1 MFRPGAN
8 VERRRIGIIVIGL
21 LILGMI
27 GYAGASSFYSASR
40 VNAAEGTLGSVVSH
54 QNTLNATFD
63 EINTQLSALN
73 TSAAFDSEQALTL
86 VDRSIGSSRVAME
99 TIDGDDAALRG
110 AAGNLRAM
118 PWLSLVRRDSMDREA
133 SRIAHARNALAAA
146 RTIASDELLD
156 GQFWRAL
163 YSGLA
168 HFTTLNAQSA
178 SGDVAGARTTLAKM
192 KSAIDDATKLSVAP
206 GLPSDLHALMGDLQA
221 FVADYAKKL
230 DAQAAGD
237 YDAEAGAD
245 ASVAADATR
254 IAKYDIDKI
263 GGEIDAFY
271 RPMVDRY
278 NSEITAATA

>member
-1 MFRPGAN
+1 MSSFASRFTSGALTWGSAETGASRACGRATIGIYGMFRTGAN

-27 GYAGASSFYSASR
+27 GYAGASTFYSASR
-40 VNAAEGTLGSVVSH
+40 VNAAERTLGSVVSH
-54 QNTLNATFD
+54 QNTLNAAFD

-110 AAGNLRAM
+110 AADNLRAM
-118 PWLSLVRRDSMDREA
+118 PWLSVVRRDSVDREA
-133 SRIAHARNALAAA
+133 SRIAHARNALAA
-146 RTIASDELLD
+146 
-156 GQFWRAL
+156 
-163 YSGLA
+163 
-168 HFTTLNAQSA
+168 
-178 SGDVAGARTTLAKM
+178 
-192 KSAIDDATKLSVAP
+192 
-206 GLPSDLHALMGDLQA
+206 
-221 FVADYAKKL
+221 
-230 DAQAAGD
+230 GD
-237 YDAEAGAD
+237 YDAEAAAD

-254 IAKYDIDKI
+254 IARYDIDKI